1 MSEVDQPGS
10 MRDAIE
16 QSQFAN
22 MSPEEQKVVKAEQAA
37 AKKSWDEYKQQ
48 RIFDQDARAQY
59 AVDRRYASGTA
70 DKTWAVNTNLIGNII
85 DILVSFLYARDPDVS
100 AKKAKRVDNRGSKDA
115 DTFAQTI
122 ELVVSRLWK
131 KGALKKQAKKAV
143 RSALSVG
150 VGWLKV
156 ILVCDAPNNP
166 KMQGEM
172 NDLRDNLAA
181 LADVERQ
188 LSQMENA
195 DTTDIDAQI
204 QKQEEL
210 IESLEVKIEATI
222 RKYLAIDFVP
232 AQDMST
238 SLDVA
243 AIEDYLDADW
253 NANAI
258 YIPKSQAQE
267 KFPRLTKAEVD
278 GATTYFQR
286 TDRDQKPLTDN
297 IGFVGLEG
305 AAAGDAKEAEYY
317 TTNGPSVQGI
327 TSSDK
332 GMPFVKIV
340 EKWDK
345 RTNHIHTHMEGV
357 ERWAKEPF
365 QPPYASSRFYPYF
378 RVAFFEVDGARHA
391 QSLSGRLAKLQDEYA
406 RSRSNFRLT
415 RERSIPGVLFNKSG
429 LTPEDAKRVQ
439 EGVHQ
444 EYIGLNPVDPS
455 QRVGDLFA
463 PKPTGEYDPRIFD
476 NTPILADMEKVSGV
490 QEALQS
496 SATPDK
502 TATQANIEQ
511 SGFASRT
518 TADRDI
524 LEDVLTDLA
533 NYTAEVALGGLSVQD
548 AQRIAGPAAFWPAGM
563 AVEDIVT
570 MVEVEIKAGTTGKPN
585 EAENQQAWGVILPV
599 LKEAIIQIHGFI
611 AAGQIPLAKAMS
623 ELVRR
628 TMTVMGDDSDPEL
641 FIPEIPEEMIP
652 GEVIPGVPV
661 SGAPLPGADPSLPPT
676 AGGGEGEA
684 PPIENPVVEPPQL
697 DVPSV

>member
-1 MSEVDQPGS
+1 MSEPVDPTS
-10 MRDAIE
+10 MQDAIN
-16 QSQFAN
+16 QSQFVDAT
-22 MSPEEQKVVKAEQAA
+22 PEEKKAIEAEKSA
-37 AKKSWDEYKQQ
+37 AKKSWKEYVQQ
-48 RIFDQDARAQY
+48 RDFDKDARAQY

-70 DKTWAVNTNLIGNII
+70 DKTWAVDTNLIGNII
-85 DILVSFLYARDPDVS
+85 DILVSFLYARDPDIS
-100 AKKAKRVDNRGSKDA
+100 AKKAKRVDNRGTKDE

-143 RSALSVG
+143 RSGLSVG

-181 LADVERQ
+181 LEDVERQ
-188 LSQMENA
+188 LKQMENA
-195 DTTDIDAQI
+195 DVSDIEAQI
-204 QKQEEL
+204 QKQNEL
-210 IESLEVKIEATI
+210 IASLEDKIEATI

-243 AIEDYLDADW
+243 SIEDYLDADW

-258 YIPKSQAQE
+258 YIPKDQAQE
-267 KFPRLTKAEVD
+267 KFPRLTKEEIK
-278 GATTYFQR
+278 GAATYFQR
-286 TDRDQKPLTDN
+286 QDRDTKPLTDM
-297 IGFVGLEG
+297 ISLPGIEG
-305 AAAGDAKEAEYY
+305 SGVDAKDAEYY
-317 TTNGPSVQGI
+317 TTTGPSQQGVG
-327 TSSDK
+327 SSNP
-332 GMPFVKIV
+332 GMEFVKVV

-345 RTNHIHTHMEGV
+345 RTNHIHTHIEGV

-378 RVAFFEVDGARHA
+378 RIAFFEVDGARHA

-415 RERSIPGVLFNKSG
+415 RERSIPGTLFNKAG
-429 LTPEDAKRVQ
+429 LTPEDAKAI
-439 EGVHQ
+439 EKGVHQ
-444 EYIGLNPVDPS
+444 EFIGLNPVDPQQPLS
-455 QRVGDLFA
+455 SLFSE
-463 PKPTGEYDPRIFD
+463 KPIGTYDPRIYD
-476 NTPILADMEKVSGV
+476 NAPILQDMEKVSGV

-518 TADRDI
+518 TADRDV

-533 NYTAEVALGGLSVQD
+533 VYTTEVALQGLNLQD
-548 AQRIAGPAAFWPAGM
+548 AQRIAGPAAFWPVGM
-563 AVEDIVT
+563 AIEDIVT

-585 EAENQQAWGVILPV
+585 EAASQQAWGVLLPV

-628 TMTVMGDDSDPEL
+628 TMTIMGDDTDPEL
-641 FIPEIPEEMIP
+641 FIPDIPEMTIGGIAP
-652 GEVIPGVPV
+652 APV
-661 SGAPLPGADPSLPPT
+661 GGAPLPVADPSLPPT
-676 AGGGEGEA
+676 AGGGESGE
-684 PPIENPVVEPPQL
+684 PPLQNPVVQL
-697 DVPSV
+697 PTTDVPSV

>member
-1 MSEVDQPGS
+1 MSEIDEPTS
-10 MRDAIE
+10 MHDAIE

-22 MSPEEQKVVKAEQAA
+22 MSPEEQKIVKAEKSAV
-37 AKKSWDEYKQQ
+37 KKSWDEYKQQ
-48 RIFDQDARAQY
+48 RVFDQDARAAY
-59 AVDRRYASGTA
+59 AIDRRYAAGTA
-70 DKTWAVNTNLIGNII
+70 DKNWAVNTNLIGNII

-100 AKKAKRVDNRGSKDA
+100 VKKAKRVDNRGSKEA

-143 RSALSVG
+143 RSGLSVG

-156 ILVCDAPNNP
+156 ILICDKPENP

-188 LSQMENA
+188 LGQMENA
-195 DTTDIDAQI
+195 DTTEVESQMA
-204 QKQEEL
+204 KQEEL
-210 IESLEVKIEATI
+210 IASLELKIEATI

-267 KFPRLTKAEVD
+267 KFPRLTEEEVK

-297 IGFVGLEG
+297 GGFVGLEG
-305 AAAGDAKEAEYY
+305 SSAADAKDAEYY
-317 TTNGPSVQGI
+317 TTNGPATQGI
-327 TSSDK
+327 TSSDT

-357 ERWAKEPF
+357 DRWAVEPF

-378 RVAFFEVDGARHA
+378 RIAFFEVDGARHA

-415 RERSIPGVLFNKSG
+415 RERSIPGVFVNAASIDPKDVKKIVEG
-429 LTPEDAKRVQ
+429 TIQ
-439 EGVHQ
+439 EITAINPINPQ
-444 EYIGLNPVDPS
+444 QPMRDMFTEKPIGS
-455 QRVGDLFA
+455 
-463 PKPTGEYDPRIFD
+463 YDPRIYD

-628 TMTVMGDDSDPEL
+628 TMTVMGDDTDPEL
-641 FIPEIPEEMIP
+641 FIPEIPEEIIP
-652 GEVIPGVPV
+652 GEVVPGMPV
-661 SGAPLPGADPSLPPT
+661 SGAPLPVADPSLPPT
-676 AGGGEGEA
+676 AGGGEGAE
-684 PPIENPVVEPPQL
+684 PPIQEPTVQAPQL